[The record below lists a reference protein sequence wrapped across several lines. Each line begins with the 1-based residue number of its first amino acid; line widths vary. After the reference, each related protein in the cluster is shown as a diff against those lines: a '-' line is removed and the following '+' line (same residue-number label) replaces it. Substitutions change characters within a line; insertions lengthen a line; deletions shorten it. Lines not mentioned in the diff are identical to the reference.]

1 MARGKKPVTLLEV
14 RDLNVSFQTADGLV
28 RAVRGVSFD
37 VEPGRTLGIVG
48 ESGSGKTVLTQTLLG
63 LTPGAQ
69 VAGSAMFEGA
79 NLLEL
84 SDDELRKV
92 RGARISVIFQDPL
105 TSLHPLYKIGW
116 QIAEMI
122 RAHDRSVSKKEAMVR
137 TVELLRRVGIPKPD
151 TRVNDYPHQFSGG
164 MRQRAMIAMA
174 LALEPKLIIA
184 DEPTTALD
192 ATVQAQI
199 LDLLLR
205 LQQDSG
211 TALIMIT
218 HDLGVVAD
226 IADDVMVMYA
236 GRAAEKAPKREI
248 FYHPHH
254 PYTTGLLESIPSSS
268 ASGSRLKPIPGQP
281 PSLINLP
288 TGCKFHPRCGY
299 VLARCKVD
307 EPVLRPI
314 DDPGAHTSAC
324 WLPVAAAGLSAEAE
338 ALRKAAAAAEGS
350 DATPADGA
358 AAEADDDAAE
368 AAQTAAAEVAV
379 ADGLARE
386 NDATADNKGS
396 LA

>member
-1 MARGKKPVTLLEV
+1 MNPLLEV
-14 RDLNVSFQTADGLV
+14 KDLNVSFPTADGVV
-28 RAVRGVSFD
+28 RAVRGVTFD

-63 LTPGAQ
+63 LTQGAE
-69 VAGSAMFEGA
+69 VAGSALFEGTD
-79 NLLEL
+79 LLQL
-84 SDDELRKV
+84 TDEEMRDV

-105 TSLHPLYKIGW
+105 TSLHPLYRIGW
-116 QIAEMI
+116 QISEMI
-122 RAHDRSVSKKEAMVR
+122 RAHEKSVSKKEAMIR
-137 TVELLRRVGIPKPD
+137 SVELLRKVGIPKPE

-236 GRAAEKAPKREI
+236 GRAAEKAPKRDV

-254 PYTTGLLESIPSSS
+254 PYTKGLLESIPSSK
-268 ASGSRLKPIPGQP
+268 ASGIRLKPIQGQP

-288 TGCKFHPRCGY
+288 SGCKFHPRCSY
-299 VLARCKVD
+299 AFDRCKQE
-307 EPVLRPI
+307 EPVLHPV
-314 DDPGAHTSAC
+314 GETGTHTSAC
-324 WLPVAAAGLSAEAE
+324 WLPPEAAGLSAEAE
-338 ALRKAAAAAEGS
+338 ELREQAARAGDSVAASAAE
-350 DATPADGA
+350 PGA
-358 AAEADDDAAE
+358 
-368 AAQTAAAEVAV
+368 
-379 ADGLARE
+379 
-386 NDATADNKGS
+386 ATADNEGS
-396 LA
+396 VA

>member
-1 MARGKKPVTLLEV
+1 VTLLEV
-14 RDLNVSFQTADGLV
+14 KDLHVSFPTADGLV
-28 RAVRGVSFD
+28 QAVRGVSFD

-63 LTPGAQ
+63 LTPGAE
-69 VAGSAMFEGA
+69 VEGSALFEGID
-79 NLLEL
+79 LLAL
-84 SDDELRKV
+84 SEDELRHV
-92 RGARISVIFQDPL
+92 RGERISVIFQDPL
-105 TSLHPLYKIGW
+105 TSLHPLYRIGW
-116 QIAEMI
+116 QISEMI
-122 RAHDRSVSKKEAMVR
+122 RAHEKSVSKKEAGAR
-137 TVELLRRVGIPKPD
+137 AVELLRRVGIPKPE

-236 GRAAEKAPKREI
+236 GRAAEKAPKRDV
-248 FYHPHH
+248 FYAPHH
-254 PYTTGLLESIPSSS
+254 PYTKGLLESIPSSK
-268 ASGSRLKPIPGQP
+268 ASGARLKPIPGQP

-288 TGCKFHPRCGY
+288 SGCKFHPRCGY
-299 VLARCKVD
+299 VFDHCLEE
-307 EPVLRPI
+307 EPVLHPVAER
-314 DDPGAHTSAC
+314 GSHTSAC
-324 WLPVAAAGLSAEAE
+324 WLPAAAAGLSAEAE
-338 ALRKAAAAAEGS
+338 ELREQVVEAERGEEAAEVAAAALAELGVS
-350 DATPADGA
+350 AEDGA
-358 AAEADDDAAE
+358 AA
-368 AAQTAAAEVAV
+368 QTPAGNEGSVA
-379 ADGLARE
+379 
-386 NDATADNKGS
+386 
-396 LA
+396 

>member
-1 MARGKKPVTLLEV
+1 VTLLEV
-14 RDLNVSFQTADGLV
+14 KDLHVSFPTADGVV

-63 LTPGAQ
+63 LTQGAE
-69 VAGSAMFEGA
+69 VEGSAVFEGTD
-79 NLLEL
+79 LLKL
-84 SDDELRKV
+84 SEDDMRHV

-105 TSLHPLYKIGW
+105 TSLHPLYRIGW

-122 RAHDRSVSKKEAMVR
+122 RTHDKSVSKNEAR
-137 TVELLRRVGIPKPD
+137 TRSIELLRTVGIPRPE
-151 TRVNDYPHQFSGG
+151 TRVDDYPHQFSGG

-174 LALEPKLIIA
+174 LALEPRLIIA

-205 LQQDSG
+205 LQQDTN

-236 GRAAEKAPKREI
+236 GRAAEKAPKRDV
-248 FYHPHH
+248 FYAPHH
-254 PYTTGLLESIPSSS
+254 PYTKGLLESIPSSS
-268 ASGSRLKPIPGQP
+268 AAGGRLKPIPGTP

-288 TGCKFHPRCGY
+288 SGCKFHPRCGY
-299 VLARCKVD
+299 VFDQCLRE
-307 EPVLRPI
+307 EPVLHPVAET
-314 DDPGAHTSAC
+314 GGHASAC
-324 WLPVAAAGLSAEAE
+324 WLPSAAAGLSEQAEQLREETVREQRGRE
-338 ALRKAAAAAEGS
+338 AAQVAAAAGAELGVGAG
-350 DATPADGA
+350 DEGGA
-358 AAEADDDAAE
+358 A
-368 AAQTAAAEVAV
+368 
-379 ADGLARE
+379 
-386 NDATADNKGS
+386 
-396 LA
+396 

>member
-1 MARGKKPVTLLEV
+1 VTLLEV
-14 RDLNVSFQTADGLV
+14 KDLNVSFETPDGVV

-69 VAGSAMFEGA
+69 VWGSAMFEGA

-116 QIAEMI
+116 QISEMI
-122 RAHDRSVSKKEAMVR
+122 RAHDRSVSKKEATIR
-137 TVELLRRVGIPKPD
+137 TIDLLRRVGIPKPD

-205 LQQDSG
+205 LQQDLG

-236 GRAAEKAPKREI
+236 GRAAEKGPKRDI

-254 PYTTGLLESIPSSS
+254 PYTKGLLESIPSSS
-268 ASGSRLKPIPGQP
+268 AAGGRLKPIPGQP

-288 TGCKFHPRCGY
+288 SGCKFHPRCGY
-299 VLARCKVD
+299 AFAKCKTGD
-307 EPVLRPI
+307 DPVLRPV
-314 DDPGAHTSAC
+314 DDGGAHESAC
-324 WLPVAAAGLSAEAE
+324 WLPAASAGLSAEAE
-338 ALRKAAAAAEGS
+338 KLRTETAALGHEPAPAEERPVGRHRAPDSGATEPGPAADNEGS
-350 DATPADGA
+350 
-358 AAEADDDAAE
+358 
-368 AAQTAAAEVAV
+368 VA
-379 ADGLARE
+379 
-386 NDATADNKGS
+386 
-396 LA
+396 

>member
-1 MARGKKPVTLLEV
+1 VAGWPEENPVTLLEV
-14 RDLNVSFQTADGLV
+14 KDLHVSFPTADGLV
-28 RAVRGVSFD
+28 QAVRGVSFD

-63 LTPGAQ
+63 LTPGAE
-69 VAGSAMFEGA
+69 VEGSALFEGKD
-79 NLLEL
+79 LLRLTE
-84 SDDELRKV
+84 DELRHV

-105 TSLHPLYKIGW
+105 TSLHPLYRIGW
-116 QIAEMI
+116 QISEMI
-122 RAHDRSVSKKEAMVR
+122 RAHEKSVSKKEAAAR
-137 TVELLRRVGIPKPD
+137 SVELLRRVGIPKPE

-205 LQQDSG
+205 LQQDYG

-236 GRAAEKAPKREI
+236 GRAAEKAPKRDV
-248 FYHPHH
+248 FYAPHH
-254 PYTTGLLESIPSSS
+254 PYTKGLLESIPSTK
-268 ASGSRLKPIPGQP
+268 AAGDRLKPIPGQP

-288 TGCKFHPRCGY
+288 SGCKFHPRCGY
-299 VLARCKVD
+299 VFDKCLTD
-307 EPVLRPI
+307 EPVLHPVAEQ
-314 DDPGAHTSAC
+314 GAHTSAC
-324 WLPVAAAGLSAEAE
+324 WLPASAAGLSAAAEELREQVVQAERGAE
-338 ALRKAAAAAEGS
+338 AAGVAAAALAELGVS
-350 DATPADGA
+350 GAVDTAASETPADNEGS
-358 AAEADDDAAE
+358 
-368 AAQTAAAEVAV
+368 VA
-379 ADGLARE
+379 
-386 NDATADNKGS
+386 
-396 LA
+396 